1 MLYLSSNHRSVQF
14 LHLVASKNF
23 TWCDEG
29 VNLLLHVIIDY
40 KQVVSLAVLG
50 HKAKKQQPF
59 VAMCTSKAQL
69 IRLK

>member
-1 MLYLSSNHRSVQF
+1 MLQHAVRGKSNM
-14 LHLVASKNF
+14 AANKNF

-40 KQVVSLAVLG
+40 KQVVSLAVHG

-59 VAMCTSKAQL
+59 VATCTSKAQL